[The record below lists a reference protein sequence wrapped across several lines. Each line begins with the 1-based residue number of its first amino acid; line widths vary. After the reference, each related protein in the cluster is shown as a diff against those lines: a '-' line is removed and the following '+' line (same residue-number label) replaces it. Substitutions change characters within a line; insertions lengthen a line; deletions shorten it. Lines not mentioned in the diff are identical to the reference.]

1 MTLDSIGKPIKSG
14 LVAVALCLQ
23 FFSPLAFALDAEENR
38 NVTIYE
44 KAAPAVVTIA
54 ALLETGPNEGA
65 GVIIDSRGIILT
77 SSHVVKNP
85 KILTVSLSN
94 NHVYSARL
102 IATDLGPKKEIA
114 LLQIQTLSDK
124 ERFPTL
130 SLAKEDNLRVGQKVL
145 AIGNPYGLE
154 RTLTLGIVSR
164 LDKALNTIQTDAP
177 LNPGNS
183 GGPLLNTDGEV
194 IGISQSIFNPQGSNT
209 NIGIGFA
216 SGIEVV
222 KPFIAPQQLTLL
234 MLSPVKVK
242 PTEKPIQIYPFEP
255 KPKET
260 PVHLIP

>member
-1 MTLDSIGKPIKSG
+1 MTVHSISNPVKAVFVVFTITL
-14 LVAVALCLQ
+14 LVL
-23 FFSPLAFALDAEENR
+23 SPLTFALDAEETR
-38 NVTIYE
+38 NVAIYE

-54 ALLETGPNEGA
+54 TLLETGPNQGA

-94 NHVYSARL
+94 GHVYSAKI
-102 IATDLGPKKEIA
+102 IATDLGPKKETS

-130 SLAKEDNLRVGQKVL
+130 NLAKTDTLKVGQKVL

-164 LDKALNTIQTDAP
+164 LDRALNTIQTDAP

-222 KPFIAPQQLTLL
+222 KPFISPQQLTLL
-234 MLSPVKVK
+234 MLSPVKGK
-242 PTEKPIQIYPFEP
+242 PTQKLIQIIQFKP
-255 KPKET
+255 KAKET
-260 PVHLIP
+260 PVNLTP